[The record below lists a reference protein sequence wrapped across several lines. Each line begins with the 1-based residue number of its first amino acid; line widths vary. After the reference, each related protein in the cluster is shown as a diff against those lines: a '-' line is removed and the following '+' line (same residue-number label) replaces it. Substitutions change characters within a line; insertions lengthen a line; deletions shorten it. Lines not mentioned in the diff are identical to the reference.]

1 MQYYKNAFAMKDKN
15 HAQEPEVAYGP
26 VVSQQNMRIHQQGHP
41 VRLIK
46 IVQEDQYFFRNHKNF
61 QNGLSFY
68 DIAPLISFLDY
79 NQQDLA
85 QLLDVNPSTISRW
98 KTQDS
103 ALGMLRSKNSVA
115 VDKII
120 AKGVRIFGSET
131 HFQAWLHAINTAL
144 GDAKPRDL
152 LKNPFEVETVDNAL
166 EALSWGSYL

>member
-1 MQYYKNAFAMKDKN
+1 MKNKN
-15 HAQEPEVAYGP
+15 HVREPQVAYAP
-26 VVSQQNMRIHQQGHP
+26 IATQHKMRIHQQGNP
-41 VRLIK
+41 VQQIK
-46 IVQEDQYFFRNHKNF
+46 IVQEDQYFFSKYANF
-61 QNGLSFY
+61 QKGLSFG
-68 DIAPLISFLDY
+68 DIASLITFLDY

-85 QLLDVNPSTISRW
+85 QFLDVNPSTISRW

-120 AKGVRIFGSET
+120 AKGVRIFGSEIG
-131 HFQAWLHAINTAL
+131 FQMWLQAINTAL
-144 GDAKPRDL
+144 GDVKPRDL